1 MIRHGGLHAVVLAA
15 AGLLAVLG
23 PLLGAPPT
31 LAQSAAAPTAAP
43 TTCRV
48 GTYLRALHAFHPAA
62 DTFAADL

>member
-1 MIRHGGLHAVVLAA
+1 VGI
-15 AGLLAVLG
+15 LAVLG
-23 PLLGAPPT
+23 TLAGAPPT

-48 GTYLRALHAFHPAA
+48 GTYLRALHAFDPAA

>member
-1 MIRHGGLHAVVLAA
+1 MRHVGLHPAVLAA
-15 AGLLAVLG
+15 VGILAVLG
-23 PLLGAPPT
+23 TLAGAPPT

-48 GTYLRALHAFHPAA
+48 GTYLRALHAFDPAA